1 MLAEVVKLFGPRL
14 VDLHKK
20 VFHKLGLSVSGRD
33 PKGDRQH
40 PWGHRAHPVCSEGQ
54 GGGREDPPGMAGHV
68 GTIMWPWP
76 LLCWDTGSLPA
87 DESKTRKE
95 TPAGL
100 RTRTESASS
109 GGLTAQR
116 WSPLQEAGRS
126 SGDAAGEPWQ
136 HLDPGLPQR
145 LLEEKE
151 RVLAVLRGTV
161 KVLQMKVARLEH
173 PVKLKDQRT
182 GCFWV
187 WQRTVHQTW
196 SNRGGPEPA
205 CPQAEA
211 WPLLTAH
218 PGCPADVA

>member
-1 MLAEVVKLFGPRL
+1 MLDAARPRPPAPPPL
-14 VDLHKK
+14 PPGALHRLYAWLDALPPSRRKRHLARDFSDGGK
-20 VFHKLGLSVSGRD
+20 SSTSWVSVSQEEIRKVIVNTPGAIEPILCAVRD
-33 PKGDRQH
+33 KVEASRTRPAWLDTWVPSR
-40 PWGHRAHPVCSEGQ
+40 GHGLCC
-54 GGGREDPPGMAGHV
+54 V
-68 GTIMWPWP
+68 GTRAR
-76 LLCWDTGSLPA
+76 CLPMRV
-87 DESKTRKE
+87 KPGT
-95 TPAGL
+95 
-100 RTRTESASS
+100 
-109 GGLTAQR
+109 
-116 WSPLQEAGRS
+116 
-126 SGDAAGEPWQ
+126 GEPWQ

-151 RVLAVLRGTV
+151 RVLAVLRETV